1 MAEVCTYEIIWCQSK
16 MERSAGANPWRPIL
30 SVAALGSCVLCSAL
44 IPAVG
49 RGVRICYCRS
59 LGTMQAATMGF
70 QASKPLTHLQLEAS
84 KSHWLSRCWCTI
96 FPLLRRSVV
105 KSPTH
110 RLDSSP
116 FGSLSKQWM
125 GHEDQVRGA
134 EMERRGGG
142 ERREAAAC
150 RIFFFFFSPVVSKL
164 LRWVG

>member
-16 MERSAGANPWRPIL
+16 MERSASANPWRPIL
-30 SVAALGSCVLCSAL
+30 SVAALGSSVLCSAL

-110 RLDSSP
+110 QLDSSP

-125 GHEDQVRGA
+125 DTRIRPGELRWRDGVEASA
-134 EMERRGGG
+134 EKLLLAG
-142 ERREAAAC
+142 
-150 RIFFFFFSPVVSKL
+150 FFFFTCCL
-164 LRWVG
+164 